1 MTLVITLF
9 AVGVLLVAI
18 EVIVPGGVL
27 GILGG
32 IALLA
37 GVVTSF
43 VQFGVAGGSLATGV
57 ALLIGA
63 LTIYLEFVLLPKTRL
78 ARKFSLAETVA
89 GTSQPPPADRDAVL
103 GRECVAVTTLAPSG
117 YVELDGKRY
126 EAFCRSGYAE
136 MGTPLRI
143 VDLDTFRLV
152 VTKLSATS

>member
-1 MTLVITLF
+1 MTAVITLF

-37 GVVTSF
+37 GVVAAF
-43 VQFGVAGGSLATGV
+43 AQFGLGGGSVASAV
-57 ALLIGA
+57 ALGIGA

-78 ARKFSLAETVA
+78 ARRFSMSDTVA
-89 GTSQPPPADRDAVL
+89 GTSQPLPADRAAVID
-103 GRECVAVTTLAPSG
+103 RECVAVTTLAPSG

-143 VDLDTFRLV
+143 VEMDTFRLIV
-152 VTKLSATS
+152 IKHSSSS